1 MNGRILFG
9 LLVVSVLWSLLGG
22 SAIAA
27 SPPEGTRT
35 FPLPI
40 ESYRDES
47 INSTVGKIVNRVRVE
62 PLNLVAALVFLCA
75 IIHTFLARKFLSIS
89 LRLKDRCDIL
99 QWLEGHPEEGHIHAK
114 NHDRLLFRAE
124 LFHFMGEVEAV
135 FGIWL
140 IPLFIAIILF
150 HGWQAMVDYV
160 EHVDTSQATFVVVI
174 MAMAGSKPIMRLSEI
189 GIGKLANLGGGSPM
203 AWWLSILTLGPLLG
217 SFITRACRHDHFGA
231 ASPSPVL
238 QSPAPRKS

>member
-1 MNGRILFG
+1 MH
-9 LLVVSVLWSLLGG
+9 
-22 SAIAA
+22 
-27 SPPEGTRT
+27 
-35 FPLPI
+35 
-40 ESYRDES
+40 
-47 INSTVGKIVNRVRVE
+47 RVRVE

-75 IIHTFLARKFLSIS
+75 IIHTFLARKFLSSS